1 MSKGPSTFKVTNVK
15 RAIVGVEMAGITIG
29 SIEVKPDGTV
39 SIIPMGP
46 QEKAEAGV
54 GNEWDHDLVKAAVPV
69 RS

>member
-1 MSKGPSTFKVTNVK
+1 MSKGPSDFKMTNVK

-39 SIIPMGP
+39 SIIPQGK
-46 QEKAEAGV
+46 EKPAA
-54 GNEWDHDLVKAAVPV
+54 GNEWDQDLVKASVPV